1 MRNFN
6 NEESL
11 YDLYIVPMS
20 DNENIFALNLANKLR
35 KQGIKVIVEMKKRK
49 IKKCMEWADKN
60 NIDYVSVI
68 GEQEI
73 ETNEIE
79 IKDMKNYNSNKLNIN
94 DIDKIIELIK

>member
-1 MRNFN
+1 
-6 NEESL
+6 
-11 YDLYIVPMS
+11 
-20 DNENIFALNLANKLR
+20 
-35 KQGIKVIVEMKKRK
+35 MKKRK

-60 NIDYVSVI
+60 NIDYVAVI